1 MRARAMLSLCTMN
14 EAKRDAEEIDP
25 VFEEAGR
32 EELRRRHAL
41 IDQGET
47 ELVLW
52 DDVRAHLLSK

>member
-1 MRARAMLSLCTMN
+1 MN
-14 EAKRDAEEIDP
+14 EAKRDADEIDP